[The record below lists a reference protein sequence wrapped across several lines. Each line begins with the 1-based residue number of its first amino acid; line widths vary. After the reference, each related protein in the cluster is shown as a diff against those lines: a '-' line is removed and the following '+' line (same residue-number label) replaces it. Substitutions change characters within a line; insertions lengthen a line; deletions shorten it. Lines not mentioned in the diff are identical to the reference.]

1 MKLILDFRYQCEI
14 EIEEEEIDSIKYFLK
29 KDRFIPGLSKEINQV
44 FLQEDGR
51 EEWGEVVDY
60 DYEIEED

>member
-1 MKLILDFRYQCEI
+1 MKLMLDFRYQCEI
-14 EIEEEEIDSIKYFLK
+14 EIKEEEIYSIKNDLK

-51 EEWGEVVDY
+51 EEWGEVVDF